1 MKKTVLALLLLT
13 IGFVSNAQLKDPVQ
27 WTYTATKKTA
37 DTYEV
42 VISAKLPGPWHIYSQ
57 TTPDGGPRPTIVTFK
72 TNPLVTV
79 SGKVKE
85 VGALKTSHDEN
96 FGVDVK
102 YYANKVDFVQTVK
115 VKGNAKTNVAGTVE
129 YMVCDDSQCLP
140 PTKKEFSVKLQ

>member
-1 MKKTVLALLLLT
+1 MKKALLAFLLLA
-13 IGFVSNAQLKDPVQ
+13 IGFVSNAQVKDPVQ
-27 WTYTATKKTA
+27 WTYTATKKSA

-57 TTPDGGPRPTIVTFK
+57 ATPDGGPRPTIITFK
-72 TNPLVTV
+72 TNPLVALN
-79 SGKVKE
+79 GKVKE

-115 VKGNAKTNVAGTVE
+115 VKNNAKTNIAGTVE

-140 PTKKEFSVKLQ
+140 PTKKPFSVQLQ